1 MNQDQKK
8 EKSAKEAYK
17 LIEPSIRRDSV
28 IGIGTGSTTNY
39 FIEELNQ
46 ARLDIK
52 GVVCSSEASAEL
64 IDNVYQVLSLN
75 EVHSIDFY
83 VDGADEFNDRK
94 ELIKGGGGALT
105 REKILAS
112 CSETFICIVDE
123 SKFTNLLGSFPLPIE
138 VLEIARSAISRE
150 LMKMGGKPIFRNGF
164 TTDNGHQII
173 DIHNLPMEVPYELE
187 EKINNLP
194 GVVENGIFSKRKAD
208 VILSATDYEIKE
220 IRSELKDKAE
230 DYRKKFVELA
240 VELDDEVME
249 QYLEG
254 NEPDVNS
261 LKACIRKG
269 TLKGNLFY
277 ERSESSK
284 NYYTNYANTKK
295 RVNNKYFNFCDI

>member
-17 LIEPSIRRDSV
+17 LIEPRIRRDSV

-208 VILSATDYEIKE
+208 IILSATDSEIKE
-220 IRSELKDKAE
+220 IR
-230 DYRKKFVELA
+230 
-240 VELDDEVME
+240 
-249 QYLEG
+249 
-254 NEPDVNS
+254 
-261 LKACIRKG
+261 
-269 TLKGNLFY
+269 
-277 ERSESSK
+277 
-284 NYYTNYANTKK
+284 
-295 RVNNKYFNFCDI
+295 

>member
-28 IGIGTGSTTNY
+28 IRIGTGSTTNY

-52 GVVCSSEASAEL
+52 GVDCSSEASAEL

-208 VILSATDYEIKE
+208 VILSATDSEIKE
-220 IRSELKDKAE
+220 IR
-230 DYRKKFVELA
+230 
-240 VELDDEVME
+240 
-249 QYLEG
+249 
-254 NEPDVNS
+254 
-261 LKACIRKG
+261 
-269 TLKGNLFY
+269 
-277 ERSESSK
+277 
-284 NYYTNYANTKK
+284 
-295 RVNNKYFNFCDI
+295 

>member
-138 VLEIARSAISRE
+138 VLEIARSVISRE

-208 VILSATDYEIKE
+208 IILSATDTEIKE
-220 IRSELKDKAE
+220 IR
-230 DYRKKFVELA
+230 
-240 VELDDEVME
+240 
-249 QYLEG
+249 
-254 NEPDVNS
+254 
-261 LKACIRKG
+261 
-269 TLKGNLFY
+269 
-277 ERSESSK
+277 
-284 NYYTNYANTKK
+284 
-295 RVNNKYFNFCDI
+295 

>member
-46 ARLDIK
+46 AKLDIK

-64 IDNVYQVLSLN
+64 IDNAYQVLSLN

-208 VILSATDYEIKE
+208 IILSATDSEIKE
-220 IRSELKDKAE
+220 IR
-230 DYRKKFVELA
+230 
-240 VELDDEVME
+240 
-249 QYLEG
+249 
-254 NEPDVNS
+254 
-261 LKACIRKG
+261 
-269 TLKGNLFY
+269 
-277 ERSESSK
+277 
-284 NYYTNYANTKK
+284 
-295 RVNNKYFNFCDI
+295 

>member
-46 ARLDIK
+46 AKLDIK
-52 GVVCSSEASAEL
+52 GVGCSCEASAEL

-123 SKFTNLLGSFPLPIE
+123 SKFTNLLGSYPLPIE

-208 VILSATDYEIKE
+208 IILSATDSEIKE
-220 IRSELKDKAE
+220 I
-230 DYRKKFVELA
+230 
-240 VELDDEVME
+240 
-249 QYLEG
+249 
-254 NEPDVNS
+254 
-261 LKACIRKG
+261 I
-269 TLKGNLFY
+269 
-277 ERSESSK
+277 
-284 NYYTNYANTKK
+284 
-295 RVNNKYFNFCDI
+295 

>member
-46 ARLDIK
+46 AKLDIK

-208 VILSATDYEIKE
+208 IILSATDTEIKE
-220 IRSELKDKAE
+220 I
-230 DYRKKFVELA
+230 
-240 VELDDEVME
+240 
-249 QYLEG
+249 
-254 NEPDVNS
+254 
-261 LKACIRKG
+261 I
-269 TLKGNLFY
+269 
-277 ERSESSK
+277 
-284 NYYTNYANTKK
+284 
-295 RVNNKYFNFCDI
+295 